1 MYSDSIS
8 LIVLAGLAFVIVVV
22 IIWAIYQE
30 EKDDDG
36 YYFEDSE
43 GDKDEHSEKPN
54 KLP

>member
-1 MYSDSIS
+1 MDADSIS

-30 EKDDDG
+30 EKHDDG

-43 GDKDEHSEKPN
+43 GNKNEHTEKLS

>member
-1 MYSDSIS
+1 MDADSIS
-8 LIVLAGLAFVIVVV
+8 LIVLAGFAFVIVVA

-30 EKDDDG
+30 ERHDDG

-43 GDKDEHSEKPN
+43 GENDEHAEKPN